1 MPKTVSKDSRRP
13 SYHGGGIVNFN
24 RQNFSYQATRL
35 YLPHF
40 RLKFRRYHLQKKFRR
55 CYPVHRLSVQ
65 TQTNLQCP
73 YFLNYLY
80 LLSLKKRDSRQQR
93 SFPEQ
98 SYFHCCYRKNFA
110 CRLRNY
116 RQLSVFPV
124 QQELLSFLCLPKD
137 RQTLFPALLL
147 HPLNGLLL

>member
-1 MPKTVSKDSRRP
+1 M
-13 SYHGGGIVNFN
+13 VNFN

-40 RLKFRRYHLQKKFRR
+40 RLKFRRYHLQKKLRR

-65 TQTNLQCP
+65 TQTNPRCP
-73 YFLNYLY
+73 YFLNYLC
-80 LLSLKKRDSRQQR
+80 LLCPKKRDSRQQR

-124 QQELLSFLCLPKD
+124 QQELFELPMLTQRSTDVIPCATTSPAEWLAFITSPAPIVSLSS
-137 RQTLFPALLL
+137 
-147 HPLNGLLL
+147 